1 MHYYSHH
8 IGDFIK
14 ATARLTDA
22 QTMAYLR
29 LLWMYYDSEKPLN
42 PDTKVLAFQ
51 IGSSVEETQ
60 LLLES
65 FFRLTDSGWNHTR
78 CNQEIAEYHAMRES
92 KANAGRASAERRKNK
107 STADVEQV
115 LNTRS
120 SDVQLTNNHKP
131 ITNNHIK
138 GADAPVSVDK
148 EVWEDFMKIR
158 KAKKAPMTKT
168 ALDAIKREAE
178 NAGWPLNDAIR
189 ECVTRGWQG
198 FKAEW
203 VDKRTQA
210 GPDPTLAK
218 LKEDE
223 VLARPM
229 PANIRQML
237 SAVKR
242 MP

>member
-1 MHYYSHH
+1 M
-8 IGDFIK
+8 
-14 ATARLTDA
+14 
-22 QTMAYLR
+22 
-29 LLWMYYDSEKPLN
+29 
-42 PDTKVLAFQ
+42 
-51 IGSSVEETQ
+51 
-60 LLLES
+60 
-65 FFRLTDSGWNHTR
+65 
-78 CNQEIAEYHAMRES
+78 
-92 KANAGRASAERRKNK
+92 
-107 STADVEQV
+107 
-115 LNTRS
+115 
-120 SDVQLTNNHKP
+120 
-131 ITNNHIK
+131 
-138 GADAPVSVDK
+138 DK
-148 EVWEDFMKIR
+148 EVWEDFLKIR

-229 PANIRQML
+229 PANVRQML
-237 SAVKR
+237 RLSVKR
-242 MP
+242 VP